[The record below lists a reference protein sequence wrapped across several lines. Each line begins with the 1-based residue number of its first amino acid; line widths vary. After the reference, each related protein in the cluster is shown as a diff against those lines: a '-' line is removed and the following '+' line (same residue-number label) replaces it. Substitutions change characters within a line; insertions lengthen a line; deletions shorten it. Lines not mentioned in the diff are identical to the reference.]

1 MDLQVLR
8 FFVTVAQEGGF
19 TAASEKLH
27 YAQSNLSTRIRQMEE
42 ELGETL
48 FYRNKR
54 GVTLTAKGELF
65 YEYANRI
72 LNMSEEAM
80 TAMRDMDHARGSL
93 TIGSIEATALGDL
106 PSLFAEYHRD
116 YPDVKLS
123 LTTDMNDVF
132 VDKVLNREIDGAFVA
147 ESPERKELNELFIRK
162 DKLVFV
168 TSIQEESSDIW
179 ELLKTAPVITFPEGS
194 IFRRRLELLLASHGI
209 ISFAFADD
217 RSQFSWRT
225 NGQHHFGPR
234 RRIPS
239 GVHHRAICGTG
250 SYEKTYIRRCRS
262 VLRIEYYFYL
272 SQGPHYG
279 CSVPLLFGESRG
291 GWQVKQKE
299 PPDNLQ
305 RHPYS

>member
-27 YAQSNLSTRIRQMEE
+27 YAQSNLSTRVRQMEE

-72 LNMSEEAM
+72 LNMSDEAV

-93 TIGSIEATALGDL
+93 MIGSIEATALGDL
-106 PSLFAEYHRD
+106 PGLFADYHRE

-147 ESPERKELNELFIRK
+147 ESPGRKELDEIFIKNE
-162 DKLVFV
+162 KLVFIASAQESAIEWLTRMNSTEKTPGRKYFPQTSGTV
-168 TSIQEESSDIW
+168 TR
-179 ELLKTAPVITFPEGS
+179 ITWKSLPCTNDHPEFTGCAAGQYL
-194 IFRRRLELLLASHGI
+194 FRTRHRFSAGI
-209 ISFAFADD
+209 
-217 RSQFSWRT
+217 
-225 NGQHHFGPR
+225 
-234 RRIPS
+234 
-239 GVHHRAICGTG
+239 HHRVLYSTG
-250 SYEKTYIRRCRS
+250 FDEEI
-262 VLRIEYYFYL
+262 
-272 SQGPHYG
+272 
-279 CSVPLLFGESRG
+279 
-291 GWQVKQKE
+291 
-299 PPDNLQ
+299 
-305 RHPYS
+305 

>member
-93 TIGSIEATALGDL
+93 MIGSIEATALGDL

-209 ISFAFADD
+209 ISPSQMIILNSLGAQMVNITSGLGVGYLPESIIGPYAAQGLMSIQRMER
-217 RSQFSWRT
+217 RSPQSATQRLRSRL
-225 NGQHHFGPR
+225 R
-234 RRIPS
+234 RR
-239 GVHHRAICGTG
+239 
-250 SYEKTYIRRCRS
+250 
-262 VLRIEYYFYL
+262 
-272 SQGPHYG
+272 
-279 CSVPLLFGESRG
+279 
-291 GWQVKQKE
+291 
-299 PPDNLQ
+299 
-305 RHPYS
+305 

>member
-93 TIGSIEATALGDL
+93 MIGSIEATALGDL

-168 TSIQEESSDIW
+168 TSTQEVSSDIW
-179 ELLKTAPVITFPEGS
+179 DLLKTAPVITFPEGS
-194 IFRRRLELLLASHGI
+194 IFRRRLELLLASQGI
-209 ISFAFADD
+209 LSPSQMIILNSLGAQMVNITSGLGVGYLPESLIGPYVGQGLMKRHTLETADPFSELDITFIYRKDHIMDAAF
-217 RSQFSWRT
+217 RYFL
-225 NGQHHFGPR
+225 
-234 RRIPS
+234 
-239 GVHHRAICGTG
+239 
-250 SYEKTYIRRCRS
+250 EKVENAGR
-262 VLRIEYYFYL
+262 
-272 SQGPHYG
+272 
-279 CSVPLLFGESRG
+279 
-291 GWQVKQKE
+291 
-299 PPDNLQ
+299 
-305 RHPYS
+305 

>member
-106 PSLFAEYHRD
+106 PGLFAEYHRD

-194 IFRRRLELLLASHGI
+194 IFRRRLELLLASRGI
-209 ISFAFADD
+209 ISPSQMIVLNSLGAQMVNITSGLGVGYLPESIIGPYAAQGLMKRHTLDAAF
-217 RSQFSWRT
+217 RYFL
-225 NGQHHFGPR
+225 
-234 RRIPS
+234 
-239 GVHHRAICGTG
+239 
-250 SYEKTYIRRCRS
+250 EKVEKAGR
-262 VLRIEYYFYL
+262 
-272 SQGPHYG
+272 
-279 CSVPLLFGESRG
+279 
-291 GWQVKQKE
+291 
-299 PPDNLQ
+299 
-305 RHPYS
+305 

>member
-27 YAQSNLSTRIRQMEE
+27 YAQSNLSTRVRQMEE

-72 LNMSEEAM
+72 LDMSDEAV

-93 TIGSIEATALGDL
+93 MIGSIEATALGDL
-106 PSLFAEYHRD
+106 PGLFADYHRE

-132 VDKVLNREIDGAFVA
+132 ADKVLNREIDGAFVA
-147 ESPERKELNELFIRK
+147 ESPGRKELDEIFIKNE
-162 DKLVFV
+162 KLVFIA
-168 TSIQEESSDIW
+168 SAQEQAPDLW

-194 IFRRRLELLLASHGI
+194 IFRRRLELLLASHGNLSPAQTI
-209 ISFAFADD
+209 ILNSLGAQLVNISSGLGIGFLPESITESYIAQGLMKKYDLEDKDRLSELDITFIYRRDHIMDAAF
-217 RSQFSWRT
+217 RYFLE
-225 NGQHHFGPR
+225 
-234 RRIPS
+234 RI
-239 GVHHRAICGTG
+239 
-250 SYEKTYIRRCRS
+250 K
-262 VLRIEYYFYL
+262 
-272 SQGPHYG
+272 
-279 CSVPLLFGESRG
+279 
-291 GWQVKQKE
+291 
-299 PPDNLQ
+299 
-305 RHPYS
+305 

>member
-65 YEYANRI
+65 YEYASRI

-93 TIGSIEATALGDL
+93 MIGSIEATALGDL

-162 DKLVFV
+162 DKLVFA
-168 TSIQEESSDIW
+168 TSTQEENSDIW
-179 ELLKTAPVITFPEGS
+179 DLLKTAPVITFPEGS
-194 IFRRRLELLLASHGI
+194 IFRRRLELLLASQGI
-209 ISFAFADD
+209 LSPSQMIILNSLGAQMVNITSGLGVGYLPESLIGPYVEQGLMKRHTLEDADLFSELDITFIYRKDHIMDAAF
-217 RSQFSWRT
+217 RYFL
-225 NGQHHFGPR
+225 
-234 RRIPS
+234 
-239 GVHHRAICGTG
+239 
-250 SYEKTYIRRCRS
+250 EKVENAGR
-262 VLRIEYYFYL
+262 
-272 SQGPHYG
+272 
-279 CSVPLLFGESRG
+279 
-291 GWQVKQKE
+291 
-299 PPDNLQ
+299 
-305 RHPYS
+305 

>member
-27 YAQSNLSTRIRQMEE
+27 YAQSNLSTRVRQMEE

-72 LNMSEEAM
+72 LNMSDEAV

-93 TIGSIEATALGDL
+93 MIGSIEATALGDL
-106 PSLFAEYHRD
+106 PGLFADYHRE

-132 VDKVLNREIDGAFVA
+132 VDKVLNREVDGAFVA
-147 ESPERKELNELFIRK
+147 ESPGRKELDELFIK
-162 DKLVFV
+162 NEKLVFIA
-168 TSIQEESSDIW
+168 SAQEQAPDLW

-194 IFRRRLELLLASHGI
+194 IFRRRLELLLASHGNLSPSQMI
-209 ISFAFADD
+209 ILNSLGAQLVNISSGLGIGFLPESITESYIAQGLMKKYDLEDKDRLSELDITFIYRRDHIMDAAF
-217 RSQFSWRT
+217 R
-225 NGQHHFGPR
+225 
-234 RRIPS
+234 
-239 GVHHRAICGTG
+239 
-250 SYEKTYIRRCRS
+250 
-262 VLRIEYYFYL
+262 YFL
-272 SQGPHYG
+272 
-279 CSVPLLFGESRG
+279 ER
-291 GWQVKQKE
+291 VK
-299 PPDNLQ
+299 
-305 RHPYS
+305 

>member
-93 TIGSIEATALGDL
+93 MIGSIEATALGDL
-106 PSLFAEYHRD
+106 PGLFAEYHRD

-168 TSIQEESSDIW
+168 TSTQEEISDIW
-179 ELLKTAPVITFPEGS
+179 ELLKAAPVITFPEGS

-209 ISFAFADD
+209 ISPSQMIILNSLGAQMVNITSGLGVGYLPESIIGPYVAQGLMKRHTLEDADLFSKLDITFIYRKDHIMDAAF
-217 RSQFSWRT
+217 RYFL
-225 NGQHHFGPR
+225 
-234 RRIPS
+234 
-239 GVHHRAICGTG
+239 
-250 SYEKTYIRRCRS
+250 EKVEKAGR
-262 VLRIEYYFYL
+262 
-272 SQGPHYG
+272 
-279 CSVPLLFGESRG
+279 
-291 GWQVKQKE
+291 
-299 PPDNLQ
+299 
-305 RHPYS
+305 

>member
-93 TIGSIEATALGDL
+93 MIGSIEATALGDL
-106 PSLFAEYHRD
+106 PGLFAEYHRD

-168 TSIQEESSDIW
+168 TSTQEEISDIW
-179 ELLKTAPVITFPEGS
+179 ELLKAAPVITFPEGS

-209 ISFAFADD
+209 ISP
-217 RSQFSWRT
+217 SQMIILNSLGAQMVNIT
-225 NGQHHFGPR
+225 SGFGV
-234 RRIPS
+234 
-239 GVHHRAICGTG
+239 G
-250 SYEKTYIRRCRS
+250 
-262 VLRIEYYFYL
+262 YL
-272 SQGPHYG
+272 PESIIGPYASQGLMKTHT
-279 CSVPLLFGESRG
+279 LEDADLFSELNITFIYRKDHIMDAAFRYFLEKVEKAGR
-291 GWQVKQKE
+291 
-299 PPDNLQ
+299 
-305 RHPYS
+305 

>member
-19 TAASEKLH
+19 TAASERLH

-93 TIGSIEATALGDL
+93 TIGAIEATALGDL
-106 PSLFAEYHRD
+106 PKLFADYHKE

-123 LTTDMNDVF
+123 LTADLNDVF
-132 VDKVLNREIDGAFVA
+132 ADKVLNREIDGAFVA
-147 ESPERKELNELFIRK
+147 ESPQRTELEEIFIKKE
-162 DKLVFV
+162 KLVFV
-168 TSIQEESSDIW
+168 ASAQEQASDLW
-179 ELLKTAPVITFPEGS
+179 ELLKTAPIITFPEGS
-194 IFRRRLELLLASHGI
+194 IFRRRLELLLASHGNLSPAQMI
-209 ISFAFADD
+209 ILNSLGAQLVNISSGLGIGYLPESITESF
-217 RSQFSWRT
+217 T
-225 NGQHHFGPR
+225 
-234 RRIPS
+234 
-239 GVHHRAICGTG
+239 
-250 SYEKTYIRRCRS
+250 
-262 VLRIEYYFYL
+262 
-272 SQGPHYG
+272 SQGLMKKYELEDKDRLSELDITFIYRRDHIMDAAFRYF
-279 CSVPLLFGESRG
+279 LERL
-291 GWQVKQKE
+291 K
-299 PPDNLQ
+299 
-305 RHPYS
+305 

>member
-93 TIGSIEATALGDL
+93 MIGSIEATALGDL

-168 TSIQEESSDIW
+168 TSGREHIPQTPG
-179 ELLKTAPVITFPEGS
+179 TAA
-194 IFRRRLELLLASHGI
+194 RLAWDH
-209 ISFAFADD
+209 FAFADD

-262 VLRIEYYFYL
+262 VLRIGYYFYL
-272 SQGPHYG
+272 SQGSHYG
-279 CSVPLLFGESRG
+279 CGVPLLFGEGRE

-299 PPDNLQ
+299 PPDNLR

>member
-19 TAASEKLH
+19 TAASERLH

-93 TIGSIEATALGDL
+93 TIGAIEATALGDL
-106 PSLFAEYHRD
+106 PKLFANYHKE

-123 LTTDMNDVF
+123 LTTDLNDVF
-132 VDKVLNREIDGAFVA
+132 ADKVLNREIDGAFVA
-147 ESPERKELNELFIRK
+147 ESPKRTELEEIFIKKE
-162 DKLVFV
+162 KLVFV
-168 TSIQEESSDIW
+168 ASAQEQAPDLW
-179 ELLKTAPVITFPEGS
+179 ELLKTAPIITFPEGS
-194 IFRRRLELLLASHGI
+194 IFRRRLELLLASHGNLSPAQMI
-209 ISFAFADD
+209 ILNSLGAQLVNISSGLGIGYLPESITESYTAQGLMKKYELYDKDRLSELDITFIYRRDHIMDAAF
-217 RSQFSWRT
+217 R
-225 NGQHHFGPR
+225 
-234 RRIPS
+234 
-239 GVHHRAICGTG
+239 
-250 SYEKTYIRRCRS
+250 
-262 VLRIEYYFYL
+262 YFL
-272 SQGPHYG
+272 ER
-279 CSVPLLFGESRG
+279 L
-291 GWQVKQKE
+291 K
-299 PPDNLQ
+299 
-305 RHPYS
+305 

>member
-27 YAQSNLSTRIRQMEE
+27 YAQSNLSTRVRQMEE

-72 LNMSEEAM
+72 LNMSDEAV

-93 TIGSIEATALGDL
+93 MIGSIEATALGDL
-106 PSLFAEYHRD
+106 PGLFADYHRE

-147 ESPERKELNELFIRK
+147 ESPGRKELDEIFIKNE
-162 DKLVFV
+162 KLVFIA
-168 TSIQEESSDIW
+168 SAQEQAPDLW

-194 IFRRRLELLLASHGI
+194 IFRRRLELLLASHGNLSSSQMI
-209 ISFAFADD
+209 ILNSLGAQLVNISSGLGIGFLPESITESYIAQGLMKKYDLEDKDRLSELDITFIYRRDHIMDAAF
-217 RSQFSWRT
+217 R
-225 NGQHHFGPR
+225 
-234 RRIPS
+234 
-239 GVHHRAICGTG
+239 
-250 SYEKTYIRRCRS
+250 
-262 VLRIEYYFYL
+262 YFL
-272 SQGPHYG
+272 
-279 CSVPLLFGESRG
+279 ER
-291 GWQVKQKE
+291 VK
-299 PPDNLQ
+299 
-305 RHPYS
+305 

>member
-93 TIGSIEATALGDL
+93 MIGSIEATALGDL
-106 PSLFAEYHRD
+106 PGLFAEYHRD

-209 ISFAFADD
+209 ISPSQMIILNSLGAQLVNITSGLGVGYLPESIIGPYVAQGLMKRHTLEDADLFSKLDITFIYRKDHIMDAAF
-217 RSQFSWRT
+217 RYFL
-225 NGQHHFGPR
+225 
-234 RRIPS
+234 
-239 GVHHRAICGTG
+239 
-250 SYEKTYIRRCRS
+250 EKVEKAGR
-262 VLRIEYYFYL
+262 
-272 SQGPHYG
+272 
-279 CSVPLLFGESRG
+279 
-291 GWQVKQKE
+291 
-299 PPDNLQ
+299 
-305 RHPYS
+305 

>member
-27 YAQSNLSTRIRQMEE
+27 YAQSNLSTRVRQIEE

-54 GVTLTAKGELF
+54 GVTLTAKGKLF

-72 LNMSEEAM
+72 LNMSDEAV
-80 TAMRDMDHARGSL
+80 TAMRDMDHARGNL
-93 TIGSIEATALGDL
+93 MIGSIEATALGDL
-106 PSLFAEYHRD
+106 PGLFADYHRE

-147 ESPERKELNELFIRK
+147 EPPGRKELDEVFIK
-162 DKLVFV
+162 KEKLVFV
-168 TSIQEESSDIW
+168 ASAQEQAPDLG

-194 IFRRRLELLLASHGI
+194 IFRRRLELLLASHGNLSPAQTI
-209 ISFAFADD
+209 ILNSLGAQLVNISSGLGIGFLPESITESYIAQGLMKKYDLEDKDRLSELDITFIYRRDHIMDAAF
-217 RSQFSWRT
+217 RYFLE
-225 NGQHHFGPR
+225 
-234 RRIPS
+234 RI
-239 GVHHRAICGTG
+239 
-250 SYEKTYIRRCRS
+250 K
-262 VLRIEYYFYL
+262 
-272 SQGPHYG
+272 
-279 CSVPLLFGESRG
+279 
-291 GWQVKQKE
+291 
-299 PPDNLQ
+299 
-305 RHPYS
+305 

>member
-19 TAASEKLH
+19 TAASERLH

-93 TIGSIEATALGDL
+93 TIGAIEATALGDL
-106 PSLFAEYHRD
+106 PKLFANYHKE

-123 LTTDMNDVF
+123 LTTDLNDVF
-132 VDKVLNREIDGAFVA
+132 ADKVLNREIDGAFVA
-147 ESPERKELNELFIRK
+147 ESPKRTELEEIFIKKE
-162 DKLVFV
+162 KLVFV
-168 TSIQEESSDIW
+168 ASAQEQAPDLW
-179 ELLKTAPVITFPEGS
+179 ELLKTAPIITFPEGS
-194 IFRRRLELLLASHGI
+194 IFRRRLELLLASHGNLSPAQMI
-209 ISFAFADD
+209 ILNSLGAQLVNISSGLGIGYLPESITESYTAQGLMKKYELEDKDRLSELDITFIYRRDHIMDAAF
-217 RSQFSWRT
+217 R
-225 NGQHHFGPR
+225 
-234 RRIPS
+234 
-239 GVHHRAICGTG
+239 
-250 SYEKTYIRRCRS
+250 
-262 VLRIEYYFYL
+262 YFL
-272 SQGPHYG
+272 
-279 CSVPLLFGESRG
+279 ER
-291 GWQVKQKE
+291 VK
-299 PPDNLQ
+299 
-305 RHPYS
+305 

>member
-19 TAASEKLH
+19 TAASERLH

-93 TIGSIEATALGDL
+93 TIGAIEATALGDL
-106 PSLFAEYHRD
+106 PKLFADYHKE

-123 LTTDMNDVF
+123 LTADLNDVF
-132 VDKVLNREIDGAFVA
+132 ADKVLNREIDGAFVA
-147 ESPERKELNELFIRK
+147 ESPQRTELEEIFIKKE
-162 DKLVFV
+162 KLVFV
-168 TSIQEESSDIW
+168 ASAQEQASDLW
-179 ELLKTAPVITFPEGS
+179 ELLKTAPIITFPEGS
-194 IFRRRLELLLASHGI
+194 IFRRRLELLLASHGNLSPAQMI
-209 ISFAFADD
+209 ILNSLGAQLVNISSGLGIGYLPESITESF
-217 RSQFSWRT
+217 T
-225 NGQHHFGPR
+225 
-234 RRIPS
+234 
-239 GVHHRAICGTG
+239 
-250 SYEKTYIRRCRS
+250 
-262 VLRIEYYFYL
+262 
-272 SQGPHYG
+272 SQGLMKKYELEDKDRLSELDITFIYRRDHIMDAAFRFF
-279 CSVPLLFGESRG
+279 LERL
-291 GWQVKQKE
+291 K
-299 PPDNLQ
+299 
-305 RHPYS
+305 

>member
-19 TAASEKLH
+19 TAASERLH

-93 TIGSIEATALGDL
+93 TIGAIEATALGDL
-106 PSLFAEYHRD
+106 PKLFANYHKE

-123 LTTDMNDVF
+123 LTTDLNDVF
-132 VDKVLNREIDGAFVA
+132 ADKVLNREIDGAFVA
-147 ESPERKELNELFIRK
+147 ESPKRTELEEIFIKKE
-162 DKLVFV
+162 KLVFV
-168 TSIQEESSDIW
+168 ASAQEQAPDLW
-179 ELLKTAPVITFPEGS
+179 ELLKTAPIITFPEGS

-209 ISFAFADD
+209 LSPAQMIILNSLGAQLVNISSGLGIGYLPESITESYTAQRLMKKYESDDKDRLSELDITFIYRRDHIMDAAF
-217 RSQFSWRT
+217 R
-225 NGQHHFGPR
+225 
-234 RRIPS
+234 
-239 GVHHRAICGTG
+239 
-250 SYEKTYIRRCRS
+250 
-262 VLRIEYYFYL
+262 YFL
-272 SQGPHYG
+272 ER
-279 CSVPLLFGESRG
+279 L
-291 GWQVKQKE
+291 K
-299 PPDNLQ
+299 
-305 RHPYS
+305 

>member
-93 TIGSIEATALGDL
+93 MIGSIEATALGDL
-106 PSLFAEYHRD
+106 PSLFAEYHQD

-168 TSIQEESSDIW
+168 TSTQEENSDIW
-179 ELLKTAPVITFPEGS
+179 ELLKAAPVITFPEGS

-209 ISFAFADD
+209 ISPSQMIILNSLGAQLVNITSGLGVGYLPESIIGPYVAQGLMKRHTLEDADLFSELNITFIYRKDHIMDAAF
-217 RSQFSWRT
+217 RYFL
-225 NGQHHFGPR
+225 
-234 RRIPS
+234 
-239 GVHHRAICGTG
+239 
-250 SYEKTYIRRCRS
+250 EKVEKAGR
-262 VLRIEYYFYL
+262 
-272 SQGPHYG
+272 
-279 CSVPLLFGESRG
+279 
-291 GWQVKQKE
+291 
-299 PPDNLQ
+299 
-305 RHPYS
+305 

>member
-106 PSLFAEYHRD
+106 PSLFAEYHQD

-209 ISFAFADD
+209 ISPSQMIILNSLGAQLVNITSGLGVGYLPESIIGPYVAQGLMKRHTLEDADLFSELNITFIYRKDHIMDAAF
-217 RSQFSWRT
+217 RYFLER
-225 NGQHHFGPR
+225 
-234 RRIPS
+234 
-239 GVHHRAICGTG
+239 V
-250 SYEKTYIRRCRS
+250 EKA
-262 VLRIEYYFYL
+262 
-272 SQGPHYG
+272 G
-279 CSVPLLFGESRG
+279 
-291 GWQVKQKE
+291 K
-299 PPDNLQ
+299 
-305 RHPYS
+305 

>member
-65 YEYANRI
+65 YEYASRI

-93 TIGSIEATALGDL
+93 MIGSIEATALGDL

-162 DKLVFV
+162 DKLVFA
-168 TSIQEESSDIW
+168 TSTQEENSDIW
-179 ELLKTAPVITFPEGS
+179 DLLKTAPVITFPEGS
-194 IFRRRLELLLASHGI
+194 IFRRRLELLLASQGI
-209 ISFAFADD
+209 LSPSQMIILNSLGAQMVNITSGLGVGYLPESIIGPYAERGLMKRFDIEDTDSISELNITFIYRRDHIMDAAF
-217 RSQFSWRT
+217 RYFL
-225 NGQHHFGPR
+225 
-234 RRIPS
+234 
-239 GVHHRAICGTG
+239 
-250 SYEKTYIRRCRS
+250 EKI
-262 VLRIEYYFYL
+262 
-272 SQGPHYG
+272 G
-279 CSVPLLFGESRG
+279 
-291 GWQVKQKE
+291 
-299 PPDNLQ
+299 
-305 RHPYS
+305 

>member
-93 TIGSIEATALGDL
+93 MIGSIEATALGDL

-168 TSIQEESSDIW
+168 TSTQEEISDIW
-179 ELLKTAPVITFPEGS
+179 ELLKAAPVITFPEGS

-209 ISFAFADD
+209 ISPSQMIILNSLGAQLVNITSGLGVGYLPESIIGPYVAQGLMKRHTLEDADLFSELDITFIYRKDHIMDAAF
-217 RSQFSWRT
+217 RYFLER
-225 NGQHHFGPR
+225 
-234 RRIPS
+234 
-239 GVHHRAICGTG
+239 V
-250 SYEKTYIRRCRS
+250 EKA
-262 VLRIEYYFYL
+262 
-272 SQGPHYG
+272 G
-279 CSVPLLFGESRG
+279 
-291 GWQVKQKE
+291 K
-299 PPDNLQ
+299 
-305 RHPYS
+305 

>member
-93 TIGSIEATALGDL
+93 MIGSIEATALGDL
-106 PSLFAEYHRD
+106 PGLFAEYHRD

-209 ISFAFADD
+209 ISPSQMIILNSLGAQLVNITSGLGVGYLPESIIGPYVAQGLMKRHTLEDADLFSELDITFIYRKDHIMDAAF
-217 RSQFSWRT
+217 RYFL
-225 NGQHHFGPR
+225 
-234 RRIPS
+234 
-239 GVHHRAICGTG
+239 
-250 SYEKTYIRRCRS
+250 EKVEKAGR
-262 VLRIEYYFYL
+262 
-272 SQGPHYG
+272 
-279 CSVPLLFGESRG
+279 
-291 GWQVKQKE
+291 
-299 PPDNLQ
+299 
-305 RHPYS
+305 

>member
-209 ISFAFADD
+209 ISPSQMIILNSLGAQLVNITSGLGVGYLPESIIGPYVAQGLMKRHTLEDADLFSKLDITFIYRKDHIMDAAF
-217 RSQFSWRT
+217 RYFL
-225 NGQHHFGPR
+225 
-234 RRIPS
+234 
-239 GVHHRAICGTG
+239 
-250 SYEKTYIRRCRS
+250 EKVEKAGR
-262 VLRIEYYFYL
+262 
-272 SQGPHYG
+272 
-279 CSVPLLFGESRG
+279 
-291 GWQVKQKE
+291 
-299 PPDNLQ
+299 
-305 RHPYS
+305 

>member
-27 YAQSNLSTRIRQMEE
+27 YAQSNLSTRVRQMEE

-72 LNMSEEAM
+72 LNMSDEAV

-93 TIGSIEATALGDL
+93 MIGSIEATALGDL
-106 PSLFAEYHRD
+106 PGLFADYHRE

-147 ESPERKELNELFIRK
+147 ESPGRKELDEIFIKNE
-162 DKLVFV
+162 KLVFIA
-168 TSIQEESSDIW
+168 SAQEQAPDLW

-194 IFRRRLELLLASHGI
+194 IFRRRLELLLASHGNLSPAQMI
-209 ISFAFADD
+209 ILNSLGAQLVNISSGLGIGFLPESITESYIAQGLMKKYDLEDKDRLSELDITFIYRRDHIMDAAF
-217 RSQFSWRT
+217 R
-225 NGQHHFGPR
+225 
-234 RRIPS
+234 
-239 GVHHRAICGTG
+239 
-250 SYEKTYIRRCRS
+250 
-262 VLRIEYYFYL
+262 YFL
-272 SQGPHYG
+272 ER
-279 CSVPLLFGESRG
+279 L
-291 GWQVKQKE
+291 K
-299 PPDNLQ
+299 
-305 RHPYS
+305 

>member
-8 FFVTVAQEGGF
+8 FFITVAQEGGF

-27 YAQSNLSTRIRQMEE
+27 YAQSNLSTRVRQMEE

-72 LNMSEEAM
+72 LNMSDEAV

-93 TIGSIEATALGDL
+93 MIGSIEATALGDL
-106 PSLFAEYHRD
+106 PGLFADYHRE

-147 ESPERKELNELFIRK
+147 ESPGRKELDELFIK
-162 DKLVFV
+162 KEKLVFV
-168 TSIQEESSDIW
+168 ASAQEQAPDLW

-194 IFRRRLELLLASHGI
+194 IFRRRLELLLASHGNLSPAQTI
-209 ISFAFADD
+209 ILNSLGAQLVNISSGLGIGFLPESITEPYIAQALMKKYDLEDKDRLSELDITFVYRRDHIMDAAF
-217 RSQFSWRT
+217 R
-225 NGQHHFGPR
+225 
-234 RRIPS
+234 
-239 GVHHRAICGTG
+239 
-250 SYEKTYIRRCRS
+250 
-262 VLRIEYYFYL
+262 YFL
-272 SQGPHYG
+272 ER
-279 CSVPLLFGESRG
+279 L
-291 GWQVKQKE
+291 K
-299 PPDNLQ
+299 
-305 RHPYS
+305 

>member
-65 YEYANRI
+65 YDYANRI

-93 TIGSIEATALGDL
+93 VIGSIEATALGDL
-106 PSLFAEYHRD
+106 PSLFAQYHKE

-147 ESPERKELNELFIRK
+147 ESPGRKELNELFVKK
-162 DKLVFV
+162 DRLVLV
-168 TSIQEESSDIW
+168 TSTQEEVSDLR
-179 ELLKTAPVITFPEGS
+179 ELLQTLPIITFPEGS
-194 IFRRRLELLLASHGI
+194 IFRRRLELLFASQGI
-209 ISFAFADD
+209 LSP
-217 RSQFSWRT
+217 SQMIILNSLGAQLVNIT
-225 NGQHHFGPR
+225 
-234 RRIPS
+234 S
-239 GVHHRAICGTG
+239 GLGVGFLPESIIG
-250 SYEKTYIRRCRS
+250 SYVERDLMKKFDVEDNETISELDITFIYRKDHVLDAAFRYFLEGVSGGRIR
-262 VLRIEYYFYL
+262 
-272 SQGPHYG
+272 
-279 CSVPLLFGESRG
+279 
-291 GWQVKQKE
+291 
-299 PPDNLQ
+299 
-305 RHPYS
+305 

>member
-93 TIGSIEATALGDL
+93 MIGSIEATALGDL

-168 TSIQEESSDIW
+168 TRAAQSRACHHLSGREYIPQAPG
-179 ELLKTAPVITFPEGS
+179 TAA
-194 IFRRRLELLLASHGI
+194 RLARDH
-209 ISFAFADD
+209 FAIADD
-217 RSQFSWRT
+217 HSQFSWRT
-225 NGQHHFGPR
+225 NGQHHFGTR

-250 SYEKTYIRRCRS
+250 SYEKAYIRRCRS
-262 VLRIEYYFYL
+262 VLRIEYYSYL

-279 CSVPLLFGESRG
+279 CSVPLLFGESRE

-299 PPDNLQ
+299 PPDNLR

>member
-93 TIGSIEATALGDL
+93 MIGSIEATALGDL
-106 PSLFAEYHRD
+106 PSLFAEYHQD

-194 IFRRRLELLLASHGI
+194 IFRRRLELLLASRGI
-209 ISFAFADD
+209 ISP
-217 RSQFSWRT
+217 SQM
-225 NGQHHFGPR
+225 
-234 RRIPS
+234 I
-239 GVHHRAICGTG
+239 
-250 SYEKTYIRRCRS
+250 
-262 VLRIEYYFYL
+262 VLNSLGAQMVIGYYFYL
-272 SQGPHYG
+272 SQGSHYG
-279 CSVPLLFGESRG
+279 CGVPLLFGEGRE
-291 GWQVKQKE
+291 GWQVKQKK
-299 PPDNLQ
+299 PPDNLR

>member
-93 TIGSIEATALGDL
+93 MIGSIEATALGDL
-106 PSLFAEYHRD
+106 PSLFAEYHQD

-209 ISFAFADD
+209 ISPSQMIILNSLGAQLVNITSGLGVGYLPESIIGPYVAQGLMKRHTLEDADLFSKLDITFIYRKDHIMDAAF
-217 RSQFSWRT
+217 RYFL
-225 NGQHHFGPR
+225 
-234 RRIPS
+234 
-239 GVHHRAICGTG
+239 
-250 SYEKTYIRRCRS
+250 EKVEKAGR
-262 VLRIEYYFYL
+262 
-272 SQGPHYG
+272 
-279 CSVPLLFGESRG
+279 
-291 GWQVKQKE
+291 
-299 PPDNLQ
+299 
-305 RHPYS
+305 

>member
-93 TIGSIEATALGDL
+93 MIGSIEATALGDL
-106 PSLFAEYHRD
+106 PSLFAEYHQD

-168 TSIQEESSDIW
+168 TSTQEENSDIW
-179 ELLKTAPVITFPEGS
+179 ELLKAAPVITFPEGS

-209 ISFAFADD
+209 ISPSQMIILNSLGAQLVNITSGLGVGYLPESIIGPYVAQGLMKRHTLEDADLFSKLDITFIYRKDHIMDAAF
-217 RSQFSWRT
+217 RYFL
-225 NGQHHFGPR
+225 
-234 RRIPS
+234 
-239 GVHHRAICGTG
+239 
-250 SYEKTYIRRCRS
+250 EKVEKAGR
-262 VLRIEYYFYL
+262 
-272 SQGPHYG
+272 
-279 CSVPLLFGESRG
+279 
-291 GWQVKQKE
+291 
-299 PPDNLQ
+299 
-305 RHPYS
+305 